1 MNKVSS
7 KKKIKTNNKML
18 EECGICC
25 EEMTNKGKKV
35 LIECPAC
42 DFKCCKVCVETWLLS
57 ELEPSC
63 MKCKS
68 KWTKVKCQE
77 LLGKGFMNGK
87 HRKHTKNILFDIEK
101 ARFPDTMPEVEIVVK
116 KKNYVEMN
124 DHSRVELYKLRQQMR
139 KIERVINDREYFI
152 SYGRE
157 RGDNNDVK
165 TERKKFM
172 KACPKNDCEGFLSS
186 AWKCAVCECHVCKD
200 CEMVVDDKNTHT
212 CDPNI
217 LASAKLLKK
226 ETKPCPSCASAI
238 YKISGCDQMWC
249 TQCNIAFSWNT
260 GKKVRGAVH
269 NPHYYEWIKNG
280 GGEAVVPGAMLPCGG
295 LPTAFT
301 LREALKN
308 IILPDN
314 FRKEGNEINSKRLF
328 TTLQNTRELHYLF
341 SDCNLQVITSKW
353 FDSNNKKIY
362 FPTDDGRNIES
373 FSIADRLCTF
383 EKGRSEEIK
392 RICHR
397 YRIHYNEDIKE
408 CLKVNNTISYVRGI
422 MNYVL
427 RIHEGISHF
436 VNVELDRQRR
446 KVNNNGDSVDL
457 RIKYIMKEI
466 DEKRMK
472 TSLLKRD
479 RARDKEVAILD
490 IYEVYARV
498 CSDCIRS
505 ICQNNNSLTISK
517 LMEEYDKIQR
527 INIYCNKE
535 LLKYQTTFNLVT
547 PEIKL
552 KSGWCQN
559 RVDPKTSKAVVGKY
573 CDDKGN
579 IDPEKLYKMK
589 PIHHNI
595 PSPSTPISVFD
606 FNFIKTFIRMKQN
619 ISRYGRRWSLNSYTG
634 KNSSGDRDY
643 KFLST
648 TRW

>member
-25 EEMTNKGKKV
+25 EEMTNKGKKI

-42 DFKCCKVCVETWLLS
+42 DFKCCRACIERWLLS

-87 HRKHTKNILFDIEK
+87 HRKHTKDILFNIEK

-116 KKNYVEMN
+116 KNNYAEMN
-124 DHSRVELYKLRQQMR
+124 TSTRAELYKLQEEIR
-139 KIERVINDREYFI
+139 KKEKIIRDREYFI
-152 SYGRE
+152 TYGHE
-157 RGDNNDVK
+157 RGENHTGVH

-172 KACPKNDCEGFLSS
+172 KACPKNDCEGFLSP

-200 CEMVVDDKNTHT
+200 CEIVVDDKNTHT

-280 GGEAVVPGAMLPCGG
+280 GGQAVVPGAMLPCGG
-295 LPTAFT
+295 LPTAYT
-301 LREALKN
+301 VRDALQY

-314 FRKEGNEINSKRLF
+314 FRKEGNEIDSKSLF
-328 TTLQNTRELHYLF
+328 ATLQNTRYLQELF
-341 SDCNLQVITSKW
+341 SKCNLHVIEAKW
-353 FDSNNKKIY
+353 FDSHNKKIH
-362 FPTDDGRNIES
+362 FPTDGGKNIES
-373 FSIADRLCTF
+373 FSVADRLYAN
-383 EKGRSEEIK
+383 EKGSSEEIEK
-392 RICHR
+392 ICYKYRAR
-397 YRIHYNEDIKE
+397 YDEHIKE
-408 CLKVNNTISYVRGI
+408 SIKVSDTIRYLKYITDTILS
-422 MNYVL
+422 
-427 RIHEGISHF
+427 IHQAISHF

-446 KVNNNGDSVDL
+446 KVNNNRDSVDL
-457 RIKYIMKEI
+457 RIKYIMKKI
-466 DEKRMK
+466 DEKSMK
-472 TSLLKRD
+472 TSLLKRE
-479 RARDKEVAILD
+479 RAMNKEIAILD
-490 IYEVYARV
+490 IFEVYARV

-505 ICQNNNSLTISK
+505 ICQNKQTLTIAK
-517 LMEEYDKIQR
+517 LIDEYDKIQR

-535 LLKYQTTFNLVT
+535 LFKYQATFNLVT

-552 KSGWCQN
+552 KSGWCQT
-559 RVDPKTSKAVVGKY
+559 RGHGQGVEY
-573 CDDKGN
+573 YDDKGKLD
-579 IDPEKLYKMK
+579 IEKLYTMK
-589 PIHHNI
+589 PIYPITNLTL
-595 PSPSTPISVFD
+595 TPISVFD
-606 FNFIKTFIRMKQN
+606 FNFIKTWIRIKRN
-619 ISRYGRRWSLNSYTG
+619 ITRYGRRWTCLSPLYGDNAGLERQYRVERDRGTG
-634 KNSSGDRDY
+634 
-643 KFLST
+643 
-648 TRW
+648 RW

>member
-42 DFKCCKVCVETWLLS
+42 DFKCCKVCIETWLLS

-101 ARFPDTMPEVEIVVK
+101 ARFPETMPQVEIVVK
-116 KKNYVEMN
+116 KNNYVEMN
-124 DHSRVELYKLRQQMR
+124 ASSRADLYKLQQQIR
-139 KIERVINDREYFI
+139 KIEKTIRDREYFI

-157 RGDNNDVK
+157 RGDNNDVT

-200 CEMVVDDKNTHT
+200 CEVVVDDKNTHT

-249 TQCNIAFSWNT
+249 TQCKVAFSWNT
-260 GKKVRGAVH
+260 GKKVRGHVH

-280 GGEAVVPGAMLPCGG
+280 GGQAVVPGAMLPCGG
-295 LPTAFT
+295 LPTAFAM
-301 LREALKN
+301 RNALQC
-308 IILPDN
+308 IIIPDN
-314 FRKEGNEINSKRLF
+314 YVKEGNEINSKRLF
-328 TTLQNTRELHYLF
+328 ATLQNTRELHYLF
-341 SDCNLQVITSKW
+341 SVCNLHVISSKW
-353 FDSNNKKIY
+353 FDSDNKKLS
-362 FPTDDGRNIES
+362 FPTDDGRYIES
-373 FSIADRLCTF
+373 FSVADRVYPF
-383 EKGRSEEIK
+383 EKGTSEEIK
-392 RICHR
+392 KICHS
-397 YRIHYNEDIKE
+397 YRIHYDEGIKE
-408 CLKVNNTISYVRGI
+408 NLKVNNTICYFRSI
-422 MNYVL
+422 MNKML
-427 RIHEGISHF
+427 HIHEGISHF

-505 ICQNNNSLTISK
+505 ICQNKDNLTITK
-517 LMEEYDKIQR
+517 LIEEYDKIQR

-535 LLKYQTTFNLVT
+535 LLKYQETFNLVT
-547 PEIKL
+547 QEIKL
-552 KSGWCQN
+552 RNGWCQS
-559 RVDPKTSKAVVGKY
+559 RVDPKISKGLY
-573 CDDKGN
+573 CDAKGK
-579 IDPEKLYKMK
+579 IIPDALYRMK
-589 PIHHNI
+589 PICDISNI
-595 PSPSTPISVFD
+595 TLKPISVFD
-606 FNFIKTFIRMKQN
+606 VNFIETFIRMKAN
-619 ISRYGRRWSLNSYTG
+619 INRYGRKWAY
-634 KNSSGDRDY
+634 SSVTNEYR
-643 KFLST
+643 FLST
-648 TRW
+648 TRGNHW

>member
-42 DFKCCKVCVETWLLS
+42 DFKCCKVCIETWLLS

-101 ARFPDTMPEVEIVVK
+101 ARFPETMPQVEIVVK
-116 KKNYVEMN
+116 KNNYVEMN
-124 DHSRVELYKLRQQMR
+124 ASSRADLYKLQQQIR
-139 KIERVINDREYFI
+139 KIEKTIRDREYFI

-157 RGDNNDVK
+157 RGDNNDGT

-200 CEMVVDDKNTHT
+200 CEVVVDDKNTHT

-249 TQCNIAFSWNT
+249 TQCKVAFSWNT
-260 GKKVRGAVH
+260 GKKVRGHVH

-280 GGEAVVPGAMLPCGG
+280 GGQAVVPGAMLPCGG
-295 LPTAFT
+295 LPTAFAM
-301 LREALKN
+301 RNALQC
-308 IILPDN
+308 IIIPDN
-314 FRKEGNEINSKRLF
+314 YMKEGNEINSKRLF
-328 TTLQNTRELHYLF
+328 ATLQNTRELHYLF
-341 SDCNLQVITSKW
+341 SICNLHVISSKW
-353 FDSNNKKIY
+353 YDSVNKKIS
-362 FPTDDGRNIES
+362 FPTDDGRYIES
-373 FSIADRLCTF
+373 FSVADRLSALK
-383 EKGRSEEIK
+383 KGTSEEMKK
-392 RICHR
+392 RCHSH
-397 YRIHYNEDIKE
+397 RIHYDEGIKE
-408 CLKVNNTISYVRGI
+408 NLKVNNTICYFRSI
-422 MNYVL
+422 MNKML
-427 RIHEGISHF
+427 NIHEGINHF

-446 KVNNNGDSVDL
+446 KVNNNGDTVDL

-505 ICQNNNSLTISK
+505 ICQNKDNLTITK
-517 LMEEYDKIQR
+517 LIEEYDKIQR

-535 LLKYQTTFNLVT
+535 LLKYQETFNLVT
-547 PEIKL
+547 QEIKL
-552 KSGWCQN
+552 RNGWCQS
-559 RVDPKTSKAVVGKY
+559 RVDPKTSKTAAGLY

-579 IDPEKLYKMK
+579 IIPDCLYKMK
-589 PIHHNI
+589 PIYDISNI
-595 PSPSTPISVFD
+595 TLKPISVFD
-606 FNFIKTFIRMKQN
+606 VNFIETFIRMKAN
-619 ISRYGRRWSLNSYTG
+619 INRYGRKWAYSPVTSEYR
-634 KNSSGDRDY
+634 
-643 KFLST
+643 FLST
-648 TRW
+648 TRGNHW